1 MKLTKKGKIDKR
13 FRTAEALE
21 LSFWKKYGSF
31 VVVAILGAL
40 AGTVL
45 ITSLMSPSKK
55 LIDPRGTGEVKQAQ
69 VLAAEPLT
77 WNDAIRQVFP
87 ADEAGRMIR
96 ICLAE
101 SGNKFA
107 YHLNTNGS
115 YDYGPCQ
122 INSCHK
128 STTMSNAD
136 WKTYLNDPKNNA
148 NEVRKIY
155 LSSGWGAWVVA
166 RWIK

>member
-1 MKLTKKGKIDKR
+1 MDMRYKKNKTYARLVKR
-13 FRTAEALE
+13 NRIAGLAVLWFFLVIAFLILWQSLSKPQKAL
-21 LSFWKKYGSF
+21 L
-31 VVVAILGAL
+31 
-40 AGTVL
+40 
-45 ITSLMSPSKK
+45 
-55 LIDPRGTGEVKQAQ
+55 DPRGQTMEVKVQE
-69 VLAAEPLT
+69 VKAAETLT

-166 RWIK
+166 RWTQ